1 MTKKTSTSSR
11 AEKIREKRQT
21 GKVTTTRKRGQKQ
34 SRSLSDSAP
43 VMVRSTRSA
52 NAAKRSR
59 SKNKRAKRRYDIS
72 LPTPGV
78 EMRLPSLPSVN
89 LGWRALSFCML
100 VGLSF
105 SLYYLWTSPQ
115 FLVQEVHVDGIIQYA
130 PDNISQ
136 RLLVYQ
142 KPIFTIDPETIERQL
157 LKQVAGV
164 VAVSF
169 QVGFPAQVA
178 VLVEERVPV
187 ILWEQ
192 DGEALWIDAQGIA
205 FEPPGLALGLVEVQA
220 SASPPAPFI
229 TDDEVS
235 DELEAGIEADQKP
248 DFELLDAPK
257 VFMTP
262 EMVAAIRS
270 LGEQIPEGVDLL
282 YDGQH
287 GFGWRDPDGWDVYF
301 GFSDDDIEMKLKVY
315 SSVEKK
321 LRAEGIQP
329 ALISVEFLH
338 APFYLER

>member
-1 MTKKTSTSSR
+1 MTKQTSTSSR
-11 AEKIREKRQT
+11 AEKIRERRQT
-21 GKVTTTRKRGQKQ
+21 GTATAPRKRRQKQ

-52 NAAKRSR
+52 NAANRSR
-59 SKNKRAKRRYDIS
+59 KKKKRAKRRYDIS

-78 EMRLPSLPSVN
+78 EMRLPSLPSVK

-100 VGLSF
+100 ISLSL

-115 FLVQEVHVDGIIQYA
+115 FLVQEVHVDGIVQYA
-130 PDNISQ
+130 PDTISQ

-142 KPIFTIDPETIERQL
+142 KPIFTIDPGTIERQL

-164 VAVSF
+164 ESASV

-178 VLVEERVPV
+178 VLVEERVPL

-192 DGEALWIDAQGIA
+192 DGESLWIDAKGIA

-220 SASPPAPFI
+220 SASPPVPFN
-229 TDDEVS
+229 TDDEVP
-235 DELEAGIEADQKP
+235 DELEVGLDVDQEAN
-248 DFELLDAPK
+248 FEFVDAPK
-257 VFMTP
+257 AFMTP
-262 EMVAAIRS
+262 EMVVAIRS
-270 LGEQIPEGVDLL
+270 LGEQIPEGVKLL

-301 GFSDDDIEMKLKVY
+301 GFSDEDIEMKLKVY

-321 LRAEGIQP
+321 LRAEGFQP

-338 APFYLER
+338 APYYLER